1 MNNTPVSYG
10 FYQPDLNIE
19 IIECIDVKIDP
30 ILPIVIKG
38 FYRMFYILDG
48 KFDIITKDKTFT
60 AEKGTLLIS
69 DKNSYFNTKRLTTSA
84 TCLNI
89 YIQES
94 ALQEFLKYNIFEV
107 FHKLPFATPIYPAT
121 FNNEIC
127 FNILNSMK
135 EALNKHY
142 NEYYIKTK
150 VITILSELDL
160 FYNSFKKE
168 DVFDKTN
175 LTLKVID
182 FVQQN
187 YNSQITYKI
196 LKDKFFISDNTVNKI
211 FKQQTGKT
219 FKDYLNDL
227 RLKHAN
233 DLMNN
238 KYQKISLNNVAKLCG
253 FSTYSTF
260 YREYIKKYKV
270 SPREVQKANIEKWK
284 NLN

>member
-1 MNNTPVSYG
+1 MSNSSVSYG

-19 IIECIDVKIDP
+19 VIECVDVKIEP

-38 FYRMFYILDG
+38 FYRLFYILDG
-48 KFDIITKDKTFT
+48 RYDIITKSNTFT

-69 DKNSYFNTKRLTTSA
+69 DKNSYFNTKRISTTG

-94 ALQEFLKYNIFEV
+94 ALQEFSKYNIFNV
-107 FHKLPFATPIYPAT
+107 FHKIPYATIIYPAT

-150 VITILSELDL
+150 VLTILSELDL
-160 FYNSFKKE
+160 YYNSIKNE
-168 DVFDKTN
+168 EVFDKSN
-175 LTLKVID
+175 LTLKIFD
-182 FVQQN
+182 FVNKN
-187 YNSQITYKI
+187 YNLQITYKM
-196 LKDKFFISDNTVNKI
+196 LKDKFFVSDNTINKV
-211 FKQQTGKT
+211 FKTQTGKT
-219 FKDYLNDL
+219 FKEYLNEL
-227 RLKHAN
+227 RLRHAN
-233 DLMNN
+233 ELMNN
-238 KYQKISLNNVAKLCG
+238 KYQKISLSKIAVLCG

-260 YREYIKKYKV
+260 YREYIKEYGV
-270 SPREVQKANIEKWK
+270 SPKDVQKRNMEIWK
-284 NLN
+284 KTN